1 MTDVDIN
8 IPYTLKRVE
17 QALNTVRPYLATDGG
32 DIRIV
37 EITDEMV
44 LKLEWLGNCSSCA
57 MSPMTLKTGI
67 EDAVLKSVS
76 EIKSIE
82 VINELS

>member
-1 MTDVDIN
+1 MTNVAISIPDIV
-8 IPYTLKRVE
+8 TRVE

-32 DIRIV
+32 DIRVV
-37 EITDEMV
+37 ELTDDMV
-44 LKLEWLGNCSSCA
+44 LRLEWLGNCSSCA
-57 MSPMTLKTGI
+57 MSPLTLKTGI
-67 EDAVLKSVS
+67 EDAVLNSVS

>member
-1 MTDVDIN
+1 MTNVDIN